1 MKSVSYSICET
12 QGAIYRCVNRRN
24 LSLPVFSD
32 QYLHS
37 RFCTVQ
43 MDAVYS
49 HFQLADAEECLDFI
63 LPEIEIPSLPEPV
76 YTDQVA
82 YWIGFMYRYLFFSL
96 HLPSNR
102 LADTLSFQAMT
113 VYYPGLHTVDED
125 MAVEIIRHD
134 FFDGDRKR

>member
-1 MKSVSYSICET
+1 
-12 QGAIYRCVNRRN
+12 
-24 LSLPVFSD
+24 
-32 QYLHS
+32 
-37 RFCTVQ
+37 

-63 LPEIEIPSLPEPV
+63 LPEIEIRSLPEPV
-76 YTDQVA
+76 YRDQVA

-96 HLPSNR
+96 QIPSDR
-102 LADTLSFQAMT
+102 LADALSFQVMT

>member
-1 MKSVSYSICET
+1 MKPVPYSICET
-12 QGAIYRCVNRRN
+12 QGAIYRCVNRRKF
-24 LSLPVFSD
+24 SLPVFSD

-63 LPEIEIPSLPEPV
+63 LPEIEVPLISAPAYPE
-76 YTDQVA
+76 QVA

-96 HLPSNR
+96 QLHSDQI
-102 LADTLSFQAMT
+102 ADALSFQAMT
-113 VYYPGLHTVDED
+113 VYYPGLHTIDED
-125 MAVEIIRHD
+125 MAVDIIRHD
-134 FFDGDRKR
+134 FFDGERKR